1 MARLETALFGV
12 LEFPVE
18 QGLFKD
24 VTVVLE
30 GREVSFRLYIW
41 EGLATETHRREILAF
56 LERLPELYRQSKEEI
71 RRGCQTN
78 AVMMYFVEDQV
89 TYLDEGCLIDYFGV
103 ECREDVTAERFIEKL
118 ELRGVAIAPKE
129 DTCDGTLDFSMDFS
143 IDPALSDELLVFR
156 FDPALTLYDIC
167 HES

>member
-56 LERLPELYRQSKEEI
+56 LEQLPELYRQSKEEI

-89 TYLDEGCLIDYFGV
+89 VFFASRPWTFSTQ
-103 ECREDVTAERFIEKL
+103 RSMTAGLWLPDWIR
-118 ELRGVAIAPKE
+118 
-129 DTCDGTLDFSMDFS
+129 
-143 IDPALSDELLVFR
+143 
-156 FDPALTLYDIC
+156 
-167 HES
+167 

>member
-1 MARLETALFGV
+1 METALFGV

-24 VTVVLE
+24 VAVVLE
-30 GREVSFRLYIW
+30 GREVSFHLYIW
-41 EGLATETHRREILAF
+41 EELATETHRQEILTF
-56 LERLPELYRQSKEEI
+56 LEQLPELYRQSKEEI

-89 TYLDEGCLIDYFGV
+89 TYLGEDCLIDYFGV
-103 ECREDVTAERFIEKL
+103 ECRENMTAERFIERQ
-118 ELRGVAIAPKE
+118 EPRGMAIAPKE
-129 DTCDGTLDFSMDFS
+129 DTCSCTLDFS

-156 FDPALTLYDIC
+156 FDPALALYDIC